1 MKNTVKISSIE
12 LINADCLQYLPSLP
26 DNSIDLIVTDP
37 PYFKVKP
44 NGWDNQWR
52 GDEDY
57 LLWLDSCLAE
67 FWRVLKPAG
76 SLYLF
81 CGHRLASDI
90 EIMMRERFNVLN
102 QIIWAKPSG
111 RWNGCNKE
119 SLRAYFPATERIFF
133 AEHYQGPYKPKS
145 DGYAE
150 KSNKLKQHVLTP
162 LISYFRDARE
172 ALGVTSKQIADATGK
187 KNMVS
192 HWFSASQWQLPNEA
206 DYLKLQRLFQDIA
219 EEKHSRNEL
228 EKPHHQLVA
237 TWHSLNRKYSE
248 LLAEYKS
255 LRRHFSVTVSVP
267 YTDVW
272 THKPVQFYPGKHP
285 CEKPAD
291 MLQQIIKASSR
302 PGDVVADFFMGS
314 GSTLKAAAAL
324 GRKGIGVELEK
335 ERFEQTVKEID
346 ELVKSM
352 APDDLGA

>member
-57 LLWLDSCLAE
+57 LLWLDRCLAE

-133 AEHYQGPYKPKS
+133 SEHYQGPYKPKS
-145 DGYAE
+145 DGYTE
-150 KSNKLKQHVLTP
+150 KSSELKQHVLTP

-172 ALGVTSKQIADATGK
+172 TLGVTSKQIADATGK

-192 HWFSASQWQLPNEA
+192 HWFSTSQWQLPNEA

-237 TWHSLNRKYSE
+237 TWHSLNRQYSE

-255 LRRHFSVTVSVP
+255 LRRHFAVTVSVP

-314 GSTLKAAAAL
+314 SSTLKAAAAL

-335 ERFEQTVKEID
+335 ERFEQTVKEMD

>member
-12 LINADCLQYLPSLP
+12 LVNADCLQYLPSLP

-44 NGWDNQWR
+44 NGWDNQWK

-57 LLWLDSCLAE
+57 LRWLDRCLSE
-67 FWRVLKPAG
+67 FWRVLKPSG
-76 SLYLF
+76 SMYLF

-90 EIMMRERFNVLN
+90 EILVRERFNLLN
-102 QIIWAKPSG
+102 HIIWAKPSG

-119 SLRAYFPATERIFF
+119 SLRSYFPATERIIF
-133 AEHYQGPYKPKS
+133 ADHYQGPYRPKN
-145 DGYAE
+145 DGFAVKCSE
-150 KSNKLKQHVLTP
+150 LKQHVMTP

-172 ALGVTSKQIADATGK
+172 SLGVTSAQIAAATGK

-192 HWFSASQWQLPNEA
+192 HWFGLGQWQLPSET
-206 DYLKLQRLFQDIA
+206 DYLKLQALFQQIA
-219 EEKHSRNEL
+219 GDKHARNEL
-228 EKPHHQLVA
+228 ERPHHQLVA
-237 TWHSLNRKYSE
+237 TWQSLNRKYAE
-248 LLAEYKS
+248 LQQEYQR
-255 LRRHFSVTVSVP
+255 LRRHFSVSVTVP

-302 PGDVVADFFMGS
+302 PGEVVTDFFFGS
-314 GSTLKAAAAL
+314 GSTLKQAAL
-324 GRKGIGVELEK
+324 LGRNGIGVELEK
-335 ERFEQTVKEID
+335 ERFDQTVMEMRNL
-346 ELVKSM
+346 LV
-352 APDDLGA
+352 